1 MKESFKNVGLWF
13 SLAGVIYLFIEAS
26 GYSITPDKYEFIV
39 NTLAY
44 ILVSF
49 GVLSNPKEGKFY
61 LNRSGE

>member
-13 SLAGVIYLFIEAS
+13 SLAGVVYLFLQAS
-26 GYSITPDKYEFIV
+26 GVDIAPERFEFII

-44 ILVSF
+44 ILVSL

-61 LNRSGE
+61 LNSNKE